1 MESVQFVKM
10 HGAGND
16 FVLLDAIG
24 EPALAVLPFAMLAP
38 AMCARQT
45 GIGADGLLLLERG
58 ENAPLRMRMFNPDGS
73 EAEMCGN
80 GLRCLARYALDHG
93 YVESGPF
100 SIETAA
106 GTRAAEAAPDQPL
119 NIWMGV
125 PSPDVPVDLS
135 YARRVDRSTLAITA
149 GEQEYRLICLSMGN
163 PHAVLFVPD
172 VSTID
177 IATLGPAIE
186 RHPAFPQRI
195 NVMFTQADPAGIRV
209 RPWERGAG
217 ATFACGSG
225 ACAAAL
231 ASRLFGIVPDSQPV
245 RVTMPGGDLTVS
257 GDWQQGVWLSGP
269 VVTVY
274 TGCYPFRSQDICNV
288 A

>member
-1 MESVQFVKM
+1 MESIQFTKM

-16 FVLLDAIG
+16 FVLLDAIT
-24 EPALAVLPFAMLAP
+24 EPALAGLPFATLAP
-38 AMCARQT
+38 SMCARQT

-58 ENAPLRMRMFNPDGS
+58 DSASLRMRMFNPDGS

-93 YVESGPF
+93 YAQSSSF

-106 GTRAAEAAPDQPL
+106 GTRSVEAAPEQPL
-119 NIWMGV
+119 SIWMGR
-125 PSPDVPVDLS
+125 PSPNVPVDID
-135 YARRVDRSTLAITA
+135 YARRVDKYTLAITID
-149 GEQEYRLICLSMGN
+149 GQEYKLICLSMGN

-172 VSTID
+172 VSVVD

-186 RHPAFPQRI
+186 HHPAFPERI
-195 NVMFTQADPAGIRV
+195 NIMFTQPSEPGIRV

-231 ASRLFGIVPDSQPV
+231 ASRLHGIVAETQPV
-245 RVTMPGGDLTVS
+245 SVAMPGGNLSVS

-274 TGCYPFRSQDICNV
+274 SGRYNHMSTKH
-288 A
+288 